1 MFSNTIPVELEAHTP
16 LDFQAILFNWPN
28 KKKKSMYDIGKRIW
42 LQNQGLRDSTM
53 ESKVSYKRI
62 NLGNGCGRGMLC

>member
-1 MFSNTIPVELEAHTP
+1 MNILLNTISVKLEAHTP

-42 LQNQGLRDSTM
+42 LKNQGLRDRKM
-53 ESKVSYKRI
+53 ESKKKKF
-62 NLGNGCGRGMLC
+62 GKGMWEGDAML